1 MTTAYGGDGIT
12 FPDNS
17 VQATAPRVGMVNRI
31 INGDMRIDQRNAG
44 AITANA
50 SFIIDRFS
58 LVNSSD
64 GVPSA
69 QQDSSAPAGFNNS
82 VKYTITTA
90 DGTLTG
96 TQRTGFAHRVEGLDV
111 SDLGWGTAS
120 AQPVT
125 LSFWV
130 RSSLTGTFGGSVAN
144 SAADRSYPFTYS
156 ITTADTWEKKSV
168 TISGDTS
175 GTWLTTNGIG
185 IRLELSLGSGPD
197 RSGTAGAWTGSFTT
211 SATGAV
217 SVIGT
222 LNATWYIT
230 GVQLEAGSV
239 ATPFER
245 RQYGQELALCQRY
258 YQVVT
263 NGAGGWVAAARCDCS
278 MAWSAMRAAPTI
290 VADTVALTCTDYSV
304 ANYVQSSWSA
314 ASVSLTVTGG
324 TIQFVNF
331 TGSAAGRPGGLANAT
346 TNRVLLSAEL

>member
-1 MTTAYGGDGIT
+1 
-12 FPDNS
+12 
-17 VQATAPRVGMVNRI
+17 MVNRI
-31 INGDMRIDQRNAG
+31 INGDMRVNQRAAG

-64 GVPSA
+64 GAPSA

-96 TQRTGFAHRVEGLDV
+96 TQRTGFAYRVEGLDV
-111 SDLGWGTAS
+111 SDLGWGTTS

-185 IRLELSLGSGPD
+185 VRLELSLGSGPD

-222 LNATWYIT
+222 LNATWYVT
-230 GVQLEAGSV
+230 GVQLEKGST
-239 ATPFER
+239 ATDFEYVDYG
-245 RQYGQELALCQRY
+245 RQLQMCQRY
-258 YQVVT
+258 YEMCL
-263 NGAGGWVAAARCDCS
+263 GGCRGTGYGS
-278 MAWSAMRAAPTI
+278 
-290 VADTVALTCTDYSV
+290 LLQSV
-304 ANYVQSSWSA
+304 ANFR
-314 ASVSLTVTGG
+314 ASKRATPTVTFISFNSNEN
-324 TIQFVNF
+324 T
-331 TGSAAGRPGGLANAT
+331 AANAYSRHIT
-346 TNRVLLSAEL
+346 VNGFEAACGVNTSGSFSAVYKAECEL